1 MKEKNRDKR
10 LFIPGDE
17 FEEEASEG
25 LGRLSREEA
34 SEDMAEL
41 KARMERRLGRPRN
54 IWLPA
59 AAAMVIL
66 LVASAIYVSLFR
78 EQPQA
83 MEEMAIAGEAITDT
97 ALIAMASPI
106 EKQESFYPGSDR
118 RKVREAGMSQVK
130 IIAAEVAEIADSEAF
145 NVAAEAKAEA
155 SDKVTEMVADEIAV
169 PEVAEEEAVS
179 EVVVAVSMPRMEK
192 TAAGDRKAKAAE
204 TIPAAGRPATTED
217 YRPPLPAGGMS
228 EFTKWIEKHMKYP
241 EEVSPRTRQMVIVAF
256 RVRADSTVYDLHAV
270 VTPGEQFTAEAYRL
284 LRSGPAWVPATRNG
298 EVSDEETRVAL
309 VFK

>member
-10 LFIPGDE
+10 LFIPRDE

-59 AAAMVIL
+59 AAATVIL

-83 MEEMAIAGEAITDT
+83 MEEMALAREVITDT

-106 EKQESFYPGSDR
+106 EKQESIYPGVAGNQVSETASFRAR
-118 RKVREAGMSQVK
+118 R
-130 IIAAEVAEIADSEAF
+130 AETAVSVTADSETHG
-145 NVAAEAKAEA
+145 VAEEAKEAA
-155 SDKVTEMVADEIAV
+155 SDRVMEMVADEAMV
-169 PEVAEEEAVS
+169 LEVAEEEAVS
-179 EVVVAVSMPRMEK
+179 EVVVVSMPRMEK
-192 TAAGDRKAKAAE
+192 AATSDKKEKAAE
-204 TIPAAGRPATTED
+204 AMPAAGKAAATADYRPPVPVGGMDEFTRWIARNIRYPETVRPRVKQVVEVSFTVLADSTLADLRAVQTPGEPFTREAFRLLHEGPEWIPAAG
-217 YRPPLPAGGMS
+217 GGTQRDQTVVLS
-228 EFTKWIEKHMKYP
+228 FI
-241 EEVSPRTRQMVIVAF
+241 F
-256 RVRADSTVYDLHAV
+256 R
-270 VTPGEQFTAEAYRL
+270 
-284 LRSGPAWVPATRNG
+284 
-298 EVSDEETRVAL
+298 
-309 VFK
+309 